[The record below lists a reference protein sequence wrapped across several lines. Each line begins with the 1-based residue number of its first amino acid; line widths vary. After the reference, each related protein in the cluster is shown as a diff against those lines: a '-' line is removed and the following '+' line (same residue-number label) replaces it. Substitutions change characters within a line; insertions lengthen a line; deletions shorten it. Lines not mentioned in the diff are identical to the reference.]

1 MSLLEAQ
8 SVSYTVRERAL
19 LSEVSLAVS
28 PGELVALLGPNGA
41 GKSTFLRLLAG
52 ELAPASGTV
61 CLDGEALAGMSLDR
75 QASRRAVMTQ
85 ASGILFDFTV
95 DEVLRMGWAPNRWLG
110 EEALARAQAWV
121 IEQCD
126 LSVLLGRLFNS
137 LSGGEQQR
145 VQFARALMQVWP
157 SLGTGDEARD
167 PRYLLLDEPT
177 ASLDLAHELLLMS
190 TVARLC
196 REHRLGVVAVV
207 HDLNLAARFADRIAL
222 LAAGRLQRVGTP
234 AQVLEPALL
243 SRVYDVSVHVTR
255 LEADERL
262 LVTT

>member
-1 MSLLEAQ
+1 MSTLEAQ
-8 SVSYTVRERAL
+8 AVSYAVRDREL

-28 PGELVALLGPNGA
+28 PGELVVLLGPNGA

-52 ELAPASGTV
+52 ELSPRAGHVRLEGETLTGRP
-61 CLDGEALAGMSLDR
+61 LDW
-75 QASRRAVMTQ
+75 QANRRAVMTQ

-110 EEALARAQAWV
+110 DPAREEAENWV
-121 IEQCD
+121 VDECD
-126 LSVLLGRLFNS
+126 LPALLGRLFNS

-157 SLGTGDEARD
+157 TISGAATEHA
-167 PRYLLLDEPT
+167 RYLLLDEPT
-177 ASLDLAHELLLMS
+177 ASLDLAHELLVMS

-196 REHRLGVVAVV
+196 RHHPLGVVAVV

-222 LAAGRLQRVGTP
+222 LAEGRLQRVGTP

-243 SRVYDVSVHVTR
+243 SRVYDVPVHVTR
-255 LEADERL
+255 LEADQRL